1 MKDMRKKLCNM
12 TLVLAAALLTA
23 SCGEFFEPSEATLPT
38 TMTLSNHDVTVM
50 EGDTC
55 VIRPLFTPDSISNSA
70 VFWMTLDQEVARF
83 VSPDTLL
90 AVYQGITEAVA
101 IPVIDYRK
109 TDTCRVTVIPRWQI
123 TANFNYPED
132 MVVYADIRVH
142 GQPVND
148 DMLIG
153 AFCGDE
159 LRGVGQTIERQ
170 GVRYTLIRVWG
181 PYAMSNETIV
191 FRCYDRRRY
200 TLEEFDE
207 ALDFDGEA
215 HGTLSNLFKLTIQ

>member
-1 MKDMRKKLCNM
+1 MIKKLYNI
-12 TLVLAAALLTA
+12 TLALAASLLTV
-23 SCGEFFEPSEATLPT
+23 SCAEFFEPNEATLPVS
-38 TMTLSNHDVTVM
+38 MTLSNHDVTVM

-55 VIRPLFTPDSISNSA
+55 VVRPLFTPDSVSNGA
-70 VFWMTLDQEVARF
+70 VFWTTINQEVARF
-83 VSPDTLL
+83 INPDTLVGV
-90 AVYQGITEAVA
+90 AQGSTEAIA
-101 IPVIDYRK
+101 IPVIDYTK
-109 TDTCRVTVIPRWQI
+109 TDTCRVTVIPRWEF

-142 GQPVND
+142 GQPVNE

-159 LRGVGQTIERQ
+159 LRGMGQTLERF

-181 PYAMSNETIV
+181 PYALSHETIV
-191 FRCYDRRRY
+191 FRCYDRRNY

-207 ALDFDGEA
+207 ALEFDGET
-215 HGTLSNLFKLTIQ
+215 HGSLKNLFKLTIE